1 MDSKPLP
8 TMLRKYA
15 QKRTKADGTQYFSLS
30 HQDAVTI
37 ADRSKKSLRE
47 IEIAALENDIL
58 PERYCRNQQ
67 SLNNRD
73 QIRLLKSHVA
83 VIGQGGLGGTVTE
96 ILARIGIG
104 RLTLVDADIFEESNL
119 NRQLLSTVDALG
131 TSKVEAG
138 KRRVQSINPA
148 IEVTAITSYLNS
160 INGVNI
166 LSECKLAVDC
176 LDSIPSRFD
185 LEEACQ
191 YLKIPLVSAA
201 IAGSTGQAMV
211 VFPGDDGLRLVYG
224 EAQKAAE
231 KGVETRLGTLPYT
244 AVLMA
249 AVECAEVVEI
259 ICKQSSSLQNNMLL
273 VDIKNKNMEKIMLS
287 G

>member
-1 MDSKPLP
+1 
-8 TMLRKYA
+8 MLREYA
-15 QKRTKADGTQYFSLS
+15 QKRTKADGTQYFSLF
-30 HQDAVTI
+30 HNDAVTI
-37 ADRSKKSLRE
+37 ADTSKKLLRE
-47 IEIAALENDIL
+47 IEIAALENDII

-104 RLTLVDADIFEESNL
+104 RLTLVDADLFEESNL

-138 KRRVQSINPA
+138 KKRVQSINPA

-166 LSECKLAVDC
+166 LSECELAVDC

-273 VDIKNKNMEKIMLS
+273 VDIKNKNMEKITFS
-287 G
+287 D

>member
-1 MDSKPLP
+1 MNESSLQTLVKKHANKRLRPNGTSYLSLLHDDEKAIAEKTQKPC
-8 TMLRKYA
+8 
-15 QKRTKADGTQYFSLS
+15 
-30 HQDAVTI
+30 
-37 ADRSKKSLRE
+37 RE
-47 IEIAALENDIL
+47 VQIAALNNDVI

-67 SLNNRD
+67 SLSNID
-73 QIRLLKSHVA
+73 QIRLLNSHVA

-119 NRQLLSTVDALG
+119 NRQLLSTIDVLG
-131 TSKVEAG
+131 SSKAEAG
-138 KRRVQSINPA
+138 KKRVQSINPA
-148 IEVTAITSYLNS
+148 IEVTAITSYLDSN
-160 INGVNI
+160 NGLDI
-166 LSECKLAVDC
+166 LSGSELAVDC

-185 LEEACQ
+185 LEEVCQ

-211 VFPGDDGLRLVYG
+211 IFPGDVGLRHIYG
-224 EAQKAAE
+224 DPRKTAQ

-259 ICKQSSSLQNNMLL
+259 LCKQSSSLQNSILL
-273 VDIKNKNMEKIMLS
+273 TDISDKIMEKMSFSL
-287 G
+287 